1 MNQSQVLDVS
11 QVSLSFAD
19 QEFDHGQYEAVANQA
34 RLQRLGL
41 QRQAYK
47 AELPLLW
54 PSGEGNKGLQH
65 TFKGMPK
72 WHDYDRERG
81 LILGK
86 YEWVVLIKHG
96 RKNALKLVAEYML
109 VFGGLEACDSDEG
122 YVALYF
128 DKIARFAS
136 YPYFRSHFAMC
147 TANSGVTLP
156 PLPTLTERVD

>member
-1 MNQSQVLDVS
+1 MKQSQILDVP
-11 QVSLSFAD
+11 QENLSFTD
-19 QEFDHGQYEAVANQA
+19 EKFDHVQYAAVANQA

-41 QRQAYK
+41 QRQSYK
-47 AELPLLW
+47 AELSLLW
-54 PSGEGNKGLQH
+54 PSGEGNIGLKH

-72 WHDYDRERG
+72 GHVYDRDRG

-86 YEWVVLIKHG
+86 YEWAVQVKHG
-96 RKNALKLVAEYML
+96 RRNALKLVAEYLL
-109 VFGGLEACDSDEG
+109 VFGGLKACTSDED

-147 TANSGVTLP
+147 TANSGITLP
-156 PLPTLTERVD
+156 PLPTLTERMD